1 MTLSYKDIKDSKIG
15 QPEGRTMASDD
26 GARDDVPSDPVIT
39 STPRPGI
46 LLVTLNRPAVGNA
59 LDEAMIDRLSAIWRD
74 AAEDPTLRCLVV
86 TGAGRFFCTGADVN
100 MLSETTGRRA
110 ADTAAEEL
118 RFLPGPVVPF
128 PVIAAVNGTCAGG
141 GLHFVGDADIA
152 IAAEG
157 ARFIDPHVTVGQV
170 SALEPLELRLRMR
183 PDRLAR
189 MVLLGRSEVLEG
201 AAAEEA
207 GLVSEIVPADRLL
220 DRALELAER
229 IAANSP
235 EAVRLS
241 RRVLRDLEA
250 DLIGRHADLG
260 WELIRRHWA
269 HPDAAEGPAAFL
281 EKRAP
286 RWSDR

>member
-1 MTLSYKDIKDSKIG
+1 MTLSYKDIKDSKIS

-26 GARDDVPSDPVIT
+26 GAHEGVPADPVIT
-39 STPRPGI
+39 SRPRAGI
-46 LLVTLNRPAVGNA
+46 LLVTLHRPAVGNA
-59 LDEAMIDRLSAIWRD
+59 LDEAMIDRLSAIWRE
-74 AAEDPTLRCLVV
+74 AADDPALRCIVV
-86 TGAGRFFCTGADVN
+86 TGAGRFFCTGADVG
-100 MLSETTGRRA
+100 MLAETTGRRA
-110 ADTAAEEL
+110 ADTAADEL
-118 RFLPGPVVPF
+118 RFLPGPRVPMPVV
-128 PVIAAVNGTCAGG
+128 VAVNGTCAGG
-141 GLHFVGDADIA
+141 GLHFVADADIA

-183 PDRLAR
+183 PDRLRR
-189 MVLLGRSEVLEG
+189 MVLLGRSESLEG

-207 GLVSEIVPADRLL
+207 GLVSEVVPADRLL

-241 RRVLRDLEA
+241 RRVLREFEA
-250 DLIGRHADLG
+250 DLLGTHEDLG

-269 HPDAAEGPAAFL
+269 HPDASEGPAAFL
-281 EKRAP
+281 EKRDP
-286 RWSDR
+286 RWSER